1 MCCDSALINLCTHIY
16 TQLVIADTH
25 ISGHHYSS
33 KTVNHAKTIFVAQS
47 LRFVTWYP
55 QLSMKGYHVLIS
67 SMLHWQTLPNCDLL
81 IRLMRKDGP
90 SSYSWQWGR
99 LITVIQQWNHLH
111 LQYRI
116 SMKIALCQKLDLINV
131 HITVFDARPR
141 LCFVDGESRMC
152 FICLNGGQLNIH
164 LEYSDNVTAA
174 FTVLTLLVWAFVKQA
189 DANG

>member
-1 MCCDSALINLCTHIY
+1 MALHPIHGNED
-16 TQLVIADTH
+16 V
-25 ISGHHYSS
+25 
-33 KTVNHAKTIFVAQS
+33 S
-47 LRFVTWYP
+47 L
-55 QLSMKGYHVLIS
+55 LSYNNG
-67 SMLHWQTLPNCDLL
+67 
-81 IRLMRKDGP
+81 
-90 SSYSWQWGR
+90 
-99 LITVIQQWNHLH
+99 ITYICNTEFPC
-111 LQYRI
+111 
-116 SMKIALCQKLDLINV
+116 KIALCQKLDLNNV